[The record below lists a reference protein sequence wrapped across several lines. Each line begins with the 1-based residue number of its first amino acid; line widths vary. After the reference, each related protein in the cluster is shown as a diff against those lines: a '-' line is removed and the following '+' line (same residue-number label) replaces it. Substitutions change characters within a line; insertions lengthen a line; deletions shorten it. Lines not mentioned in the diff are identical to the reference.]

1 MSPEEPKPRSA
12 AERVIFEAGEADTNG
27 LGTLIGK
34 TLIQALAE
42 PEKRALLPGLET
54 SFGFQ
59 DTHKAERATTVT
71 VKDSRV
77 LIQNGIQGQPEFMLL
92 TDLPTL
98 LTILQCQ
105 PTWDGF
111 KTLLS
116 ADGRAMVRQF
126 LNGKSKLIGVFKQ
139 PKKFRRF
146 RKLLSE

>member
-1 MSPEEPKPRSA
+1 MSAEEAKPKPA
-12 AERVIFEAGEADTNG
+12 AELVTYAAGEAGTNG

-34 TLIQALAE
+34 TLVQALAE
-42 PEKRALLPGLET
+42 PDKRALLEGLET

-59 DTHKAERATTVT
+59 DTNKAERATTVT
-71 VKDSRV
+71 VRDRGV
-77 LIQNGIQGQPEFMLL
+77 LIQNGIEGKPEFMLY

-111 KTLLS
+111 KTLLG
-116 ADGRAMVRQF
+116 ADGRAMVVQF
-126 LNGKSKLIGVFKQ
+126 LTGKSKLIGVFRQ
-139 PKKFRRF
+139 PAKFRRF